1 LGYVNPLHG
10 LSYTSIERSLKVKLL
25 KEGPEVGR
33 VREDDQRREGR
44 TKNIKA
50 CAKVEKSPNTV
61 FFQCFGAPEG
71 QKAGLLMRAI
81 WEAEK

>member
-1 LGYVNPLHG
+1 M
-10 LSYTSIERSLKVKLL
+10 
-25 KEGPEVGR
+25 
-33 VREDDQRREGR
+33 REDDQRREGR